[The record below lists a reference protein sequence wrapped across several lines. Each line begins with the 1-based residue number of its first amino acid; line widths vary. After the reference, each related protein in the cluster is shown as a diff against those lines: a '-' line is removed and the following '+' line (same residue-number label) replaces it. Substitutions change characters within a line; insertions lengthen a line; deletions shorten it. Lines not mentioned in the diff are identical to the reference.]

1 MSSRNSKAI
10 PIYIFIFALVLVQ
23 VIGYSVSRVTK
34 GKVNYDTVQYGTID
48 SPNVIQGVIVRDE
61 KVYNTT
67 VDGVISYDVADG
79 EKVKPNTEVCSIKDQ
94 AAVASME
101 SDLEKIDND
110 IMDVQDKRDDISIY
124 SDDIN
129 KDNQQIKK
137 IVDDSA
143 INFATLNL
151 EDVYELKTNIE
162 KQMLQLY
169 WLNVLI

>member
-1 MSSRNSKAI
+1 
-10 PIYIFIFALVLVQ
+10 
-23 VIGYSVSRVTK
+23 
-34 GKVNYDTVQYGTID
+34 
-48 SPNVIQGVIVRDE
+48 
-61 KVYNTT
+61 
-67 VDGVISYDVADG
+67 
-79 EKVKPNTEVCSIKDQ
+79 
-94 AAVASME
+94 ME

-162 KQMLQLY
+162 KELQKEINFFLVKIKG
-169 WLNVLI
+169 L

>member
-1 MSSRNSKAI
+1 
-10 PIYIFIFALVLVQ
+10 
-23 VIGYSVSRVTK
+23 
-34 GKVNYDTVQYGTID
+34 
-48 SPNVIQGVIVRDE
+48 
-61 KVYNTT
+61 
-67 VDGVISYDVADG
+67 
-79 EKVKPNTEVCSIKDQ
+79 
-94 AAVASME
+94 ME

-151 EDVYELKTNIE
+151 EDVYELKNKYRKKSFQKRNQLLLSE
-162 KQMLQLY
+162 KSRGFNRPCY
-169 WLNVLI
+169 KKKSTGRKT

>member
-1 MSSRNSKAI
+1 M
-10 PIYIFIFALVLVQ
+10 
-23 VIGYSVSRVTK
+23 
-34 GKVNYDTVQYGTID
+34 
-48 SPNVIQGVIVRDE
+48 
-61 KVYNTT
+61 
-67 VDGVISYDVADG
+67 ADG

-162 KQMLQLY
+162 KELSERNQLLLSENQGALTDLVTKRKAQEEK
-169 WLNVLI
+169 LNQSISKVSTNESGIVSYDVIGDEKYSCYNK

>member
-1 MSSRNSKAI
+1 MSAE
-10 PIYIFIFALVLVQ
+10 
-23 VIGYSVSRVTK
+23 T
-34 GKVNYDTVQYGTID
+34 D
-48 SPNVIQGVIVRDE
+48 SNKIEHKEHFHG
-61 KVYNTT
+61 
-67 VDGVISYDVADG
+67 
-79 EKVKPNTEVCSIKDQ
+79 
-94 AAVASME
+94 

-169 WLNVLI
+169 WLNVLT

>member
-1 MSSRNSKAI
+1 MR
-10 PIYIFIFALVLVQ
+10 
-23 VIGYSVSRVTK
+23 YS
-34 GKVNYDTVQYGTID
+34 
-48 SPNVIQGVIVRDE
+48 
-61 KVYNTT
+61 
-67 VDGVISYDVADG
+67 
-79 EKVKPNTEVCSIKDQ
+79 
-94 AAVASME
+94 
-101 SDLEKIDND
+101 
-110 IMDVQDKRDDISIY
+110 RDDISIY

-169 WLNVLI
+169 WLNVLT